1 MIFKEFPKTRVCIID
16 FQPLL
21 QDAIKETV
29 IACRDY
35 NIPTKGKGST
45 DVQKFLYHF
54 CLEKFCDG
62 YSNTNSK
69 FNKVIA
75 VYNQNKYKV
84 VTDTFLKKILNV
96 LPVPWC
102 ICTSLQSPDLEMAA
116 VSAFENYKAKNKKL
130 NNFAN
135 KNSLHS
141 LIKKSHNKKLFSGGT
156 VDLSLQPE

>member
-1 MIFKEFPKTRVCIID
+1 MLLKEFPKTRVCVID

-21 QDAIKETV
+21 QEAINETV
-29 IACRDY
+29 KACRIY

-62 YSNTNSK
+62 YNSVSSK

-75 VYNQNKYKV
+75 VHRQSNNINIA
-84 VTDTFLKKILNV
+84 DTFLKKILGV

-102 ICTSLQSPDLEMAA
+102 QCSSLQSPDLEMAA
-116 VSAFENYKAKNKKL
+116 VAAFEAYKSKNKKL
-130 NNFAN
+130 NIFAN
-135 KNSLHS
+135 KNSLYS
-141 LIKKSHNKKLFSGGT
+141 LLSKTQNKKLFSGGA
-156 VDLSLQPE
+156 VDLSQQPD